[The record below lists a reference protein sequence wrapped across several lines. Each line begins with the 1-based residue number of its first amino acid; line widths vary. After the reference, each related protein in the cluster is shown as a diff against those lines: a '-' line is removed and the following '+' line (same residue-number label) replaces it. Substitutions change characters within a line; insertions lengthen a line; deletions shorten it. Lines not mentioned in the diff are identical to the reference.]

1 VVDLFSSSHEEDPI
15 PDTSHDF
22 EFTQH
27 LYGELNRSLL
37 GPPDDGKIIILNDSD
52 KEKEEVHE
60 EKSTGVEDAAT
71 SATVNLASTASTDDA
86 VAPVRAKMIM
96 VMIKGLIKRLA
107 VGMMEEMM
115 PVSLRLPR
123 Q

>member
-27 LYGELNRSLL
+27 LYGELNRALL

-86 VAPVRAKMIM
+86 VAPVRAKNDN
-96 VMIKGLIKRLA
+96 GDDQGPDQETGGGDDGRDDA
-107 VGMMEEMM
+107 GE
-115 PVSLRLPR
+115 P
-123 Q
+123 